1 MASDRV
7 RLSFLFVGNYTSST
21 NMFSETLQVPLKASK
36 SPKRMGILPHFS
48 GYLEG
53 LVTKSSWLLVV
64 LSGRM
69 RKPGECRWGDFS
81 HQWLSS
87 LAVKSLETITS
98 MVLDWKSM
106 IKVGHSHSIF
116 KVIAKHYFFF
126 SVFLGGRSSLAPYV
140 YTRLAAAA
148 FAGRRCKTNWK
159 DQRAAALPPAAYPNS
174 PASHGINQAKTA
186 GGYKKRHILHT

>member
-116 KVIAKHYFFF
+116 KVIAKHYFFSQF
-126 SVFLGGRSSLAPYV
+126 FWGAVPHWHPMSIPGWPPQLSQEEGLKRIGRTSVPLHCPLLP
-140 YTRLAAAA
+140 TQ
-148 FAGRRCKTNWK
+148 TP
-159 DQRAAALPPAAYPNS
+159 QRV
-174 PASHGINQAKTA
+174 TV
-186 GGYKKRHILHT
+186 